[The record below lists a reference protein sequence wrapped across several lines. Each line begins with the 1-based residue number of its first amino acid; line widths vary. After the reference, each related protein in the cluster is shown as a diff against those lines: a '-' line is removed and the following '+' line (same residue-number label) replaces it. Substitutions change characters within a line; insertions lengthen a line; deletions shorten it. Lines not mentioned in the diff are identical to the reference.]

1 MGAGVP
7 SCQEAW
13 IPQRCQWGICTKC
26 LMFDRDELWLTGAL
40 LQAGALQP
48 FPAGCQGGKCPFR
61 QQEVLFCACSFPS
74 WPSQLS
80 SFFQLAEK
88 YGPIFTL
95 HFGFQKVVVLTG
107 YEVVREAL
115 VNYTEEFVDR
125 PSIPIFDQ
133 IQNGNGTRARSGGW
147 EGRRWLVVP
156 VVVVMMMMRH
166 SLTVH
171 SWSPAFKHPL
181 GPFWRQVTANIWLS
195 LHTMSAGFP
204 SFLLMQLQ
212 PIHIQKA
219 EGWEEWDF
227 EGTVVIVG
235 LISVRCRCHHHV
247 YEPSAHFQETLD
259 YLAWLLGAVGFFPF
273 SHCLCCVSSH
283 TFASP
288 QKFSGW
294 PAWIRLRQKRE
305 AEAGNS
311 PPPTIPQFFQDN
323 FPPLTVSEDFLSCPS
338 SASCEAL
345 AGRTKRQLYMPVT
358 GWNLD

>member
-1 MGAGVP
+1 
-7 SCQEAW
+7 
-13 IPQRCQWGICTKC
+13 
-26 LMFDRDELWLTGAL
+26 MFDRDELWLTGAL

-61 QQEVLFCACSFPS
+61 HQEVLFCACSFPS

-133 IQNGNGTRARSGGW
+133 IQNGNGTRARSEGW
-147 EGRRWLVVP
+147 EGQRWLVVP

-181 GPFWRQVTANIWLS
+181 GPF
-195 LHTMSAGFP
+195 
-204 SFLLMQLQ
+204 
-212 PIHIQKA
+212 
-219 EGWEEWDF
+219 
-227 EGTVVIVG
+227 
-235 LISVRCRCHHHV
+235 
-247 YEPSAHFQETLD
+247 
-259 YLAWLLGAVGFFPF
+259 
-273 SHCLCCVSSH
+273 
-283 TFASP
+283 
-288 QKFSGW
+288 
-294 PAWIRLRQKRE
+294 
-305 AEAGNS
+305 
-311 PPPTIPQFFQDN
+311 
-323 FPPLTVSEDFLSCPS
+323 
-338 SASCEAL
+338 
-345 AGRTKRQLYMPVT
+345 
-358 GWNLD
+358 